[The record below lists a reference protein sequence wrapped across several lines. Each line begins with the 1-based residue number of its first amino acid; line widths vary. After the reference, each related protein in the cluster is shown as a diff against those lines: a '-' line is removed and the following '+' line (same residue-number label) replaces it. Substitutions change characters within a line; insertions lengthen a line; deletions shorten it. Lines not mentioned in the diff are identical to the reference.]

1 MCNPAFLAPLFSTA
15 GATAAG
21 ATAAASLIPA
31 AGSAAAA
38 TAGAAATGFS
48 ALQTIGTIAS
58 IGGTLY
64 SGIAG
69 AKAAQAQADAIGQQ
83 METEKQL
90 NAIEDNRRRK
100 EMRSAI
106 AQQRAELAAR
116 GVQLDSPTA
125 IALGQAAGRELSF
138 ESQAVR
144 SGGQAKQI
152 ELSSARRAALADKT
166 NSWLRGTTSAAGK
179 FLTAAPELWPGFA
192 RGGVLQ

>member
-1 MCNPAFLAPLFSTA
+1 MCFTAMLAPFMA
-15 GATAAG
+15 AAGGATAAG
-21 ATAAASLIPA
+21 ATAAAGLVPM
-31 AGSAAAA
+31 AGTAAAA
-38 TAGAAATGFS
+38 TGAAAGGFS
-48 ALQTIGTIAS
+48 ALQTVGTALS
-58 IGGTLY
+58 IGGSLY

-69 AKAAQAQADAIGQQ
+69 AQAAQAQADAIGQQ
-83 METEKQL
+83 MDTEKQL
-90 NAIEDNRRRK
+90 NAIEDNRRRR

-125 IALGQAAGRELSF
+125 VALGQAAGRELSF

-144 SGGQAKQI
+144 SGGQARQI

-166 NSWLRGTTSAAGK
+166 TAWLRGTTSAAGK